1 MVKHFFLLGVSF
13 PIIFSLPS
21 AVQTC
26 SCAAQPHVTCALASL
41 ASRPPADTQP
51 LEQFDFNS
59 MLQTNIDAAATLDA
73 FMKDTQEKEKQ
84 AVAATQV

>member
-1 MVKHFFLLGVSF
+1 LLGVSF

-26 SCAAQPHVTCALASL
+26 SCAAQPHLTCALAPRFLS
-41 ASRPPADTQP
+41 PADTQP

>member
-1 MVKHFFLLGVSF
+1 M
-13 PIIFSLPS
+13 
-21 AVQTC
+21 
-26 SCAAQPHVTCALASL
+26 
-41 ASRPPADTQP
+41 
-51 LEQFDFNS
+51 EQFDFNS

>member
-1 MVKHFFLLGVSF
+1 MLGVSF

-41 ASRPPADTQP
+41 ASLASCPPADTQP